1 MQWTDRIRQ
10 VKIVLVVAAI
20 IIAVVSLMVSNFL
33 VEDLSR
39 EERTR
44 MEVWAQ
50 ALHALNNADEST
62 DLSLVLSVIQGN
74 NTIPV
79 IVLDSNFDVMDYRN
93 IEIDAKSYSDSMAYI
108 ARLGKRMYES
118 DRYIKIVL
126 SDSDSLKNYQLVCYD
141 ESIMLKRLFSY
152 PYVQLGGCL
161 DFCCYSYFCSTF
173 FKTCRAEQSL
183 GRLVKRNCS
192 SVGHSDFQSY
202 GMG

>member
-62 DLSLVLSVIQGN
+62 DLSLVLSVIQ
-74 NTIPV
+74 T
-79 IVLDSNFDVMDYRN
+79 L
-93 IEIDAKSYSDSMAYI
+93 AK
-108 ARLGKRMYES
+108 G
-118 DRYIKIVL
+118 
-126 SDSDSLKNYQLVCYD
+126 
-141 ESIMLKRLFSY
+141 
-152 PYVQLGGCL
+152 
-161 DFCCYSYFCSTF
+161 
-173 FKTCRAEQSL
+173 
-183 GRLVKRNCS
+183 
-192 SVGHSDFQSY
+192 
-202 GMG
+202 

>member
-152 PYVQLGGCL
+152 PYG
-161 DFCCYSYFCSTF
+161 
-173 FKTCRAEQSL
+173 
-183 GRLVKRNCS
+183 
-192 SVGHSDFQSY
+192 
-202 GMG
+202 